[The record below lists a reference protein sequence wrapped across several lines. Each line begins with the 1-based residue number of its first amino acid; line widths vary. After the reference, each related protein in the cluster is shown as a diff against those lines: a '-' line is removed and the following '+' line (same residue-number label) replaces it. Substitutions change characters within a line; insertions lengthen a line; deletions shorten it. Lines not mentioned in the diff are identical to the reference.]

1 MTERICIVGASLAG
15 ATAAV
20 TLRKEG
26 FDGDVLLVGEEPHLP
41 YERPPLSKSY
51 LRGESTFEDTLVRAG
66 GVYEDSGI
74 ELRLST
80 RASSIDTERKRVR
93 LNRGEELPYDQ
104 LLLATG
110 CRNRAPDIPGAHL
123 AGVHTLRTIDDA
135 DALRGD
141 AVPGRTAVIGGMSFI
156 GSEVAASLRQL
167 GLDVTGIVSSAFPL
181 EKVLG
186 PEVGEELA
194 KIHLEH
200 GVHLVADD
208 RVAAIEG
215 ETRVERVITTKGRL
229 IPCDVA
235 VLAIG
240 VEPVVDLAAGTPI
253 EVDDGIVADELFRT
267 NVLGVFA
274 AGDVANAFHP
284 VFGRTLRVE
293 HWQNARRQGR
303 AAARSMLGKGRPF
316 DQIPWF
322 WSDQYEHQIQYTGSH
337 IEGDLLVADAG
348 DAPGFSGSYI
358 GDGGVVRAAV
368 ALDRGLGR
376 ATETIAS
383 RRPVE
388 RHPLARGLG

>member
-1 MTERICIVGASLAG
+1 MTERICIIGASLAG
-15 ATAAV
+15 ATAAL

-51 LRGESTFEDTLVRAG
+51 LRGESSFEDTLVRAG
-66 GVYEDSGI
+66 DVYEASGI
-74 ELRLST
+74 ELRLGT
-80 RASSIDTERKRVR
+80 RASAIDTERKRVR
-93 LNRGEELPYDQ
+93 IDGEEELRYDQ

-110 CRNRAPDIPGAHL
+110 CRNRAPAIPGADL

-141 AVPGRTAVIGGMSFI
+141 AIPGKTAVIGGMSFI

-167 GLDVTGIVSSAFPL
+167 GLDVTGVVSADFPL

-186 PEVGEELA
+186 PEVGQALA
-194 KIHLEH
+194 KIHLDH

-215 ETRVERVITTKGRL
+215 EARVERVITTKGRV

-240 VEPVVDLAAGTPI
+240 VEPVVDLAAGTGI
-253 EVDDGIVADELFRT
+253 QVDDGIVVDDLFRT
-267 NVLGVFA
+267 NVRGVFA

-284 VFGRTLRVE
+284 VFGRSLRVE

-303 AAARSMLGKGRPF
+303 AAARSMLGKGHPF

-322 WSDQYEHQIQYTGSH
+322 WSDQFEHQIQYTGSH
-337 IEGDLLVADAG
+337 DEGDLLVADVG
-348 DAPGFSGSYI
+348 DAPGFSGSFI
-358 GDGGVVRAAV
+358 GDGVVHAALS
-368 ALDRGLGR
+368 LDRGLGR
-376 ATETIAS
+376 AAETIAS
-383 RRPVE
+383 RRPVQ
-388 RHPLARGLG
+388 RDPIAGGLG